1 MSILRFK
8 VQQKDL
14 QEKMIIFSELN
25 KFNDN
30 STIKENFDIW
40 TQENKDL
47 IETEYEF
54 LRRNEYNQDIKDK
67 LFKSIKYYYI
77 KKLFKEKQQQKP
89 IEKPA
94 KVFISSEILDE
105 MKKDIKKH
113 FSKNPSFKPSETFV
127 LFRENYIFMDEAPL
141 KKAYKNQYFQIK
153 NKK

>member
-8 VQQKDL
+8 VQQRDL

-54 LRRNEYNQDIKDK
+54 SGSPVAITAQSHAPFGVTL
-67 LFKSIKYYYI
+67 
-77 KKLFKEKQQQKP
+77 
-89 IEKPA
+89 A
-94 KVFISSEILDE
+94 K
-105 MKKDIKKH
+105 
-113 FSKNPSFKPSETFV
+113 
-127 LFRENYIFMDEAPL
+127 
-141 KKAYKNQYFQIK
+141 
-153 NKK
+153 

>member
-8 VQQKDL
+8 VQQKEL

-30 STIKENFDIW
+30 SIIKENFDIW

-77 KKLFKEKQQQKP
+77 KKLFKEKPQHKP

-105 MKKDIKKH
+105 MKKDIKNH

-127 LFRENYIFMDEAPL
+127 LFRENYIFMDEVPL